1 MLHANNRSVNVSR
14 LELIQSLKEGRER
27 HTVDYETA
35 AQDYKDAAIK
45 FLSDALKRAKKGD
58 LSDIAFKLPKPEN
71 HTADYDEIIAMM
83 ERSVDETISLDSQ
96 SFRAYFLGEWDWK
109 RGFDLAMTSLGGY
122 LGKR

>member
-27 HTVDYETA
+27 HAIDYETA

-45 FLSDALKRAKKGD
+45 FLSDALKRSKKGD
-58 LSDIAFKLPKPEN
+58 LSDIVFKLPKPEN

>member
-14 LELIQSLKEGRER
+14 VELISALKGGRER
-27 HTVDYETA
+27 HAIDYATA
-35 AQDYKDAAIK
+35 AQDYEDAAIK

-58 LSDIAFKLPKPEN
+58 LSDIHFKLPKPEN
-71 HTADYDEIIAMM
+71 HTGDYDEIIAMM
-83 ERSVDETISLDSQ
+83 EQSVDSTISLDSP

-122 LGKR
+122 LGKH